1 MKTSYALSFSMLL
14 GLGIAGVVAFA
25 GCSSSST
32 PVDNTPADTGVVDTG
47 KADTNKPDTA
57 VPICDQPL
65 ESTFACTAPTAKVGS
80 TDCTSQAIEEFPIAC
95 IDSTWPGKLASG
107 CAAWQAKYA
116 SCFTCIKTWSLAQS
130 GLALGALPDRD
141 ACFWSVFN
149 STAFK
154 TANPTLTDCS
164 KNVQCNWD
172 CQEAVCG
179 SCDTT
184 AQDPITGD
192 TEFSIC
198 ATNAGKKGGTV
209 VPKGACYDVA
219 TKNANTC
226 FTAAGDTLNNCIVSE
241 AYTPTGTG
249 GNVDIAKIKEQM
261 KVVLRGACRDN
272 ADWSNANDA
281 GYTIPDA
288 GGETGSETGSDTGTA
303 AETGSDAGTDTA
315 TATETGTDAA
325 DASDAG

>member
-1 MKTSYALSFSMLL
+1 MLL

-25 GCSSSST
+25 GCSSSSAPIDT
-32 PVDNTPADTGVVDTG
+32 TVADTGVVDTG
-47 KADTNKPDTA
+47 TTKPDTA
-57 VPICDQPL
+57 VQETAPLTCDQPL
-65 ESTFACTAPTAKVGS
+65 DSTFACKDPATKAGS
-80 TDCTSQAIEEFPIAC
+80 TDCTSQAIEEFPVAC
-95 IDSTWPGKLASG
+95 IDSSWPAKLATG
-107 CAAWQAKYA
+107 CTAWQAKYA

-130 GLALGALPDRD
+130 GIALGALPDRD
-141 ACFWSVFN
+141 ACFFSVFH

-172 CQEAVCG
+172 CQQAVCG

-184 AQDPITGD
+184 AADPVTGA
-192 TEFSIC
+192 TEFSTC
-198 ATNAGKKGGTV
+198 ATNSGKKGGTV
-209 VPKGACYDVA
+209 VKKGACYDIA
-219 TKNANTC
+219 TSQANSC
-226 FTAAGDTLNNCIVSE
+226 FTAAGDGLNNCIVSE

-249 GNVDIAKIKEQM
+249 GKIDVAKIKEQM

-272 ADWSNANDA
+272 GDWSNATDA

-288 GGETGSETGSDTGTA
+288 GGETGSDTGTTT
-303 AETGSDAGTDTA
+303 ETGTDAGTDTA
-315 TATETGTDAA
+315 TATDTGTGTDAA